1 MPRRPRVFIEGGIY
15 HVYNRFARGAEV
27 FREGDE
33 AERFL
38 ELVQKARDRDGLTV
52 FAWCLMSNHYHLA
65 LRAGPIA
72 LSRTFGYVQGRFGQ
86 SYNRRHRSA
95 GPLWQ
100 SRFKAKLVEDPR
112 YLDQLVPYI
121 HLNPVTAGVVDDPA
135 GYALSGHREL
145 LRSTPGGLV
154 DAEQTL
160 ILFGG
165 SIRTARRRYL
175 RALEGARE
183 VGWRTEVP
191 GRLPWWGRE
200 TDRPLDPPP
209 PAVWIDEQGLSTAP
223 DRPPVR
229 AEGFLV
235 AAAVGLGLEPQ
246 GLTAPGSSRAIT
258 RLRSLVAALAVERWR
273 LRPVDLA
280 PLFGRRADVVSRWV
294 RWGVEG
300 RQHDAEFREAYDRL
314 DEHLC
319 DQLGGTPPLN
329 RIPGS

>member
-1 MPRRPRVFIEGGIY
+1 MPRRPRVFLEGGIY
-15 HVYNRFARGAEV
+15 HVYNRFARGAEI

-33 AERFL
+33 AQRFL
-38 ELVQKARDRDGLTV
+38 ELLHTARYRDGLTI
-52 FAWCLMSNHYHLA
+52 FSWCLMSNHYHLA
-65 LRAGPIA
+65 IRTGAIP
-72 LSRTFGYVQGRFGQ
+72 LSRTLGSVQARFGQ

-100 SRFKAKLVEDPR
+100 SRFKAKLVEQPR
-112 YLDQLVPYI
+112 YLDQLVVYI
-121 HLNPVTAGVVDDPA
+121 HLNPVTAGVVDDPS

-145 LRSTPGGLV
+145 LRSTPGALI

-160 ILFGG
+160 SLFGG
-165 SIRTARRRYL
+165 SIRTARRRYV
-175 RALEGARE
+175 RALEGARTVE
-183 VGWRTEVP
+183 WRTELP

-200 TDRPLDPPP
+200 PDRPLDPPP

-223 DRPPVR
+223 YRPPVD
-229 AEGFLV
+229 AEPFLM
-235 AAAVGLGLEPQ
+235 AAAAGLEMEPKA
-246 GLTAPGSSRAIT
+246 LTAPGSSHAIT

-300 RQHDAEFREAYDRL
+300 RQQDTEFKEAYDRL
-314 DEHLC
+314 DEVLC
-319 DQLGGTPPLN
+319 SRFDDTPPN
-329 RIPGS
+329 PESGAA